1 MGAPRR
7 SPLCSSSWWNS
18 PHSAQLFSIV
28 SRPHHPPDSKFLEI
42 RETRRKESWSREHL
56 RYWCPGVM
64 LTLSLKDTDPPS
76 PTPHPYPKQFL
87 QPNPSQE
94 PQTLPTASA
103 SLPTIFAPPLYLSV
117 GPARRSHGPRCLP
130 HHVGVTVLEA
140 RGHVPPPP
148 RAHQTS
154 SAPAPLG
161 FQKYMLSLFTL
172 GFQF

>member
-1 MGAPRR
+1 M
-7 SPLCSSSWWNS
+7 
-18 PHSAQLFSIV
+18 
-28 SRPHHPPDSKFLEI
+28 
-42 RETRRKESWSREHL
+42 
-56 RYWCPGVM
+56 
-64 LTLSLKDTDPPS
+64 TLSLKDTDPPS

-140 RGHVPPPP
+140 RGHVPPPQGHTRQAQLQLPLVSKSTCFLCSHWGSNFRYSP
-148 RAHQTS
+148 RPPEMKAGS
-154 SAPAPLG
+154 
-161 FQKYMLSLFTL
+161 
-172 GFQF
+172 